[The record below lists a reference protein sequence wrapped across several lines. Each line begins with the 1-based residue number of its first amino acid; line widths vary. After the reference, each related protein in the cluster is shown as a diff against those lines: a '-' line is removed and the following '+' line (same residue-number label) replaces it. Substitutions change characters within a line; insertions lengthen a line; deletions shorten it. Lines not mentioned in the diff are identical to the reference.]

1 MEKLFKNASA
11 SEAGDYYQLSFDDDD
26 EKEDDDA
33 ESVEG
38 RYFLIQRQFEFPD
51 DDSFYLESDDA
62 SFCGH
67 FKVRAATLTREFLSI
82 EFLAAEWTT
91 LRIRFAADQDC
102 YEELERIMRI
112 MFEDKSLHWDQHL
125 GRGSKPQI

>member
-1 MEKLFKNASA
+1 MYGFEVYFDPRLNAPITTARPTLHVMEKLFKNASA

-82 EFLAAEWTT
+82 EFLVDD
-91 LRIRFAADQDC
+91 LDHSQN
-102 YEELERIMRI
+102 
-112 MFEDKSLHWDQHL
+112 SLYRRSGL
-125 GRGSKPQI
+125 LPRA